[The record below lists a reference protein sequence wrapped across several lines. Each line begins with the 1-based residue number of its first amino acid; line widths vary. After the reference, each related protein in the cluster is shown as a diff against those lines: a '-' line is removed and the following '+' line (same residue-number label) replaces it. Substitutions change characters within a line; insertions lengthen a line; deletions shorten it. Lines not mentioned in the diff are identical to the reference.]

1 MIVGRLGT
9 QPARRALASLALL
22 VGTLS
27 GVITS
32 TVTPAGAVADGV
44 NLICS
49 GTSNDS
55 AALFP
60 DTSTGGF
67 DSQFLV
73 GFLIGQIGLPGP
85 DEPQIY
91 PGPQLGLSLI
101 HI

>member
-1 MIVGRLGT
+1 MTHRDGRMIVGRLGT

-55 AALFP
+55 AALFLIP
-60 DTSTGGF
+60 PRV
-67 DSQFLV
+67 DS
-73 GFLIGQIGLPGP
+73 IR
-85 DEPQIY
+85 
-91 PGPQLGLSLI
+91 SSSSAS
-101 HI
+101 